1 MGGLSGHMLHP
12 YEDYTLKINDL
23 KDMVRQTLTGS
34 INFIEKVDGFNIHFM
49 VNPNNLDIT
58 YLRSNNDKQEGG
70 ICYSEIGERFSHNP
84 DYGRLLKRIY
94 PQIKSFVYHN
104 IGLLED
110 NFDLNTKSFA
120 VEIVKMNQPTNLVP
134 YFTKSDNNKNNK
146 NRNKIK
152 LIYHDINQL
161 LLDNGK
167 LDYLKINPDSTKYY
181 PFNNITNYLDYINNE
196 IIEKFLGKTGVVF
209 KDFFNSNPISYKLF
223 DYYYFKYDQYIR
235 DYFKGEYGYLISSIK
250 ERMFSYVFKMY
261 YSGEYENKE
270 YYTLKSIKSDYSD
283 FLEINKIN
291 SDFIET
297 LSKDKEFIKNLKRFV
312 YKDIKETFRIIGDF
326 VIDLVQQNPNNRGI
340 LLNDYFSEGTL
351 NKFNEYYYNLT
362 GKYGENGVVDFDKL
376 YSENSDILLKDV
388 QFNVL
393 EGLVFQYEGGKYN
406 TSRTYKYTGSFML
419 LNRYSKRF
427 SK

>member
-23 KDMVRQTLTGS
+23 SDMVRQTLTGS

-58 YLRSNNDKQEGG
+58 YLRSNNDKQGGG
-70 ICYSEIGERFSHNP
+70 ICYSEIEERFSHNP
-84 DYGRLLKRIY
+84 EYGRLLKRIY
-94 PQIKSFVYHN
+94 YQIKSFVYHN
-104 IGLLED
+104 IGLLEE

-120 VEIVKMNQPTNLVP
+120 VEIVKMDQPTNLVP
-134 YFTKSDNNKNNK
+134 YFTKNDK
-146 NRNKIK
+146 NRNQIK
-152 LIYHDINQL
+152 LIYYDINQL

-167 LDYLKINPDSTKYY
+167 LDYLKIYSDKPVNE
-181 PFNNITNYLDYINNE
+181 YLDYINNE
-196 IIEKFLGKTGVVF
+196 IIGKFLGNSGVVF
-209 KDFFNSNPISYKLF
+209 KDFFNSNPISYTLF

-261 YSGEYENKE
+261 YSGEDENKE

-312 YKDIKETFRIIGDF
+312 YKDIKEAFRIIGDF
-326 VIDLVQQNPNNRGI
+326 VIDLVQQNPNNRSI
-340 LLNDYFSEGTL
+340 LLNDYFSEDTL

-376 YSENSDILLKDV
+376 YSENSDILLRDI

-393 EGLVFQYEGGKYN
+393 EGLVFQYVGGKYN
-406 TSRTYKYTGSFML
+406 IPRTYKYTGSFML
-419 LNRYSKRF
+419 LNRYSNRF
-427 SK
+427 IKS

>member
-23 KDMVRQTLTGS
+23 RDMVRQTLTGS

-70 ICYSEIGERFSHNP
+70 ICYSEIEERFSHNP
-84 DYGRLLKRIY
+84 EYGRLLKRIY

-104 IGLLED
+104 IGLLEEK
-110 NFDLNTKSFA
+110 FDLNTKSFA
-120 VEIVKMNQPTNLVP
+120 VEIVKMDQPTNLVP
-134 YFTKSDNNKNNK
+134 YITKSDNNKNGG
-146 NRNKIK
+146 NRNKII

-167 LDYLKINPDSTKYY
+167 LEYLKIYSDKPVNE
-181 PFNNITNYLDYINNE
+181 YLDYINNE
-196 IIEKFLGKTGVVF
+196 IIDKFLGKTGVVF

-235 DYFKGEYGYLISSIK
+235 GYFKGKYGYLISDIK

-261 YSGEYENKE
+261 YCGEDENKE
-270 YYTLKSIKSDYSD
+270 YYTLKSIKSNYSD
-283 FLEINKIN
+283 FLESNKIN

-312 YKDIKETFRIIGDF
+312 YKDIKEAFRIIGDF

-340 LLNDYFSEGTL
+340 LLNDYFSGNVKNE
-351 NKFNEYYYNLT
+351 FNNYYYNLN
-362 GKYGENGVVDFDKL
+362 GKYGDIIDYDKL
-376 YSENSDILLKDV
+376 YSENSDILLRDI
-388 QFNVL
+388 QFNIL
-393 EGLVFQYEGGKYN
+393 EGLVFQYPNNEK
-406 TSRTYKYTGSFML
+406 TYKYTGSFML

-427 SK
+427 LK

>member
-23 KDMVRQTLTGS
+23 RDMVRQTLTGS

-70 ICYSEIGERFSHNP
+70 ICYSEIEERFSHNP
-84 DYGRLLKRIY
+84 EYGRLLKRIY

-104 IGLLED
+104 IDLLEEK
-110 NFDLNTKSFA
+110 FDLNTKSFA
-120 VEIVKMNQPTNLVP
+120 VEIIKMDQPTNLVP
-134 YFTKSDNNKNNK
+134 YFFGK

-167 LDYLKINPDSTKYY
+167 LEYLKIYSDKPVNE
-181 PFNNITNYLDYINNE
+181 YLDYINNE
-196 IIEKFLGKTGVVF
+196 IIDKFLGETGVVF
-209 KDFFNSNPISYKLF
+209 KDFFNSDPISYKLF

-235 DYFKGEYGYLISSIK
+235 DYFKGKYGYLISNIK

-261 YSGEYENKE
+261 YCGEDENKE

-291 SDFIET
+291 LDFIET
-297 LSKDKEFIKNLKRFV
+297 LSKNKEFIKNLKRFV
-312 YKDIKETFRIIGDF
+312 YKDIKEAFRIIGDF

-340 LLNDYFSEGTL
+340 LLNDYFSEDVI
-351 NKFNEYYYNLT
+351 NKFKEYYYNLD
-362 GKYGENGVVDFDKL
+362 GKYGDIIDYDKL
-376 YSENSDILLKDV
+376 YSENSDILLRAI
-388 QFNVL
+388 QFNTL
-393 EGLVFQYEGGKYN
+393 EGLVFQYPNNGK
-406 TSRTYKYTGSFML
+406 TYKYTGSFML